1 MTTAHTTSSA
11 LVVGAGPTG
20 LLMTSELA
28 RHGVSC
34 RIIDKRPHAT
44 TTSNAIAL
52 HARTLEIFEQLGV
65 IEEALAYG
73 LKQHG
78 MNIYAA
84 SQRIIHIS
92 FAELDAPYPFI
103 LS

>member
-1 MTTAHTTSSA
+1 MSAANTTSAA

-20 LLMTSELA
+20 LLMASELA

-52 HARTLEIFEQLGV
+52 HARTLEVFEQLGI
-65 IEEALAYG
+65 IEEALAQG
-73 LKQHG
+73 LKQLGSH
-78 MNIYAA
+78 
-84 SQRIIHIS
+84 
-92 FAELDAPYPFI
+92 P
-103 LS
+103 